1 MAETVRTLETPDPV
15 TTFLTELHDLGPI
28 AWAAITLAARD
39 REARLWEWDGAYQAA
54 LDAGGGW
61 AADVAARAAAEAESG
76 LRAAATV
83 AGAAAAL
90 SARYALD
97 DEQFELLYRPVAE
110 VLPRAV
116 QSKLD
121 AAAVPPV
128 YTSCMPNSTG
138 STEPRP
144 LPA

>member
-1 MAETVRTLETPDPV
+1 MAETVRNLETPDPV

-28 AWAAITLAARD
+28 AWAAINLAARE
-39 REARLWEWDGAYQAA
+39 RESQLWLWDEAYQAA
-54 LDAGGGW
+54 LDGGGGW
-61 AADVAARAAAEAESG
+61 AAEVAAGAAAEAEAG

-90 SARYALD
+90 SARHALD
-97 DEQFELLYRPVAE
+97 DRQFRVLYTPVAE

-116 QSKLD
+116 RSKLD
-121 AAAVPPV
+121 ANSAQPV
-128 YTSCMPNSTG
+128 YTSCMPNST
-138 STEPRP
+138 SSNEPRP

>member
-15 TTFLTELHDLGPI
+15 TTFLTELHDLGPV
-28 AWAAITLAARD
+28 AWAAINLAARE
-39 REARLWEWDGAYQAA
+39 REANLWEWDTAYQAA

-61 AADVAARAAAEAESG
+61 AAEVAANAAAEAESG

-90 SARYALD
+90 SARHGLD
-97 DEQFELLYRPVAE
+97 ERQFELLYAPVAE
-110 VLPRAV
+110 VLPRSV
-116 QSKLD
+116 RTKLD
-121 AAAVPPV
+121 ANSVQPV
-128 YTSCMPNSTG
+128 YTSCMPNSKTSG
-138 STEPRP
+138 ETRP